1 MNCAR
6 PTTST
11 EDLLPSERRFLAA
24 MQALGDGRFE
34 FLQIRHGEVILD
46 PWPTATRYVEVGVH
60 GATVQSGAPH
70 GASELKGQA
79 AEFFEYIL
87 NFDAAEI
94 RTLEVRGGLPVS
106 MQVELAAT
114 DVTGG
119 RP

>member
-1 MNCAR
+1 MNSVR

-11 EDLLPSERRFLAA
+11 EGFLPSERRFLAA
-24 MQALGDGRFE
+24 MRALGDGRFE

-46 PWPTATRYVEVGVH
+46 PWPTAVRYVELGADGGAVH
-60 GATVQSGAPH
+60 NAAPH
-70 GASELKGQA
+70 GALELQGQA

-94 RTLEVRGGLPVS
+94 RTLEVRDGLPVS

-114 DVTGG
+114 DMTGG

>member
-24 MQALGDGRFE
+24 MRALGDGRFE
-34 FLQIRHGEVILD
+34 FLQVRHGEVILD
-46 PWPTATRYVEVGVH
+46 PWPTAVRCVEFGVD
-60 GATVQSGAPH
+60 GAADHSGAPR

-79 AEFFEYIL
+79 AEFFQYIL

-94 RTLEVRGGLPVS
+94 RTLAVRGGLPVS

>member
-1 MNCAR
+1 MNFAR

-11 EDLLPSERRFLAA
+11 EDLLPSERRFLTA

-46 PWPTATRYVEVGVH
+46 PWSTAARYVEFGVDGTAVH
-60 GATVQSGAPH
+60 SGAPQ

-114 DVTGG
+114 DMTGG